1 MGLWVPRDPEWRG
14 SLPLHSHL
22 HVSHPESSTD
32 ASECPSPLGAS
43 QDTSHS
49 GPLPETSWE
58 GWPRHSMPE
67 GPVHG
72 G

>member
-1 MGLWVPRDPEWRG
+1 MGLWVPRGPRVEREP
-14 SLPLHSHL
+14 PLHPHL

-58 GWPRHSMPE
+58 GWPRHSVPE
-67 GPVHG
+67 GPVHWG
-72 G
+72 